1 MSVFSDA
8 ANFKSSY
15 FYVLYNSLFIW
26 SLDFWNVSKI
36 ISLILN
42 FSKFWTRNHFLYFLT
57 LVLSRHQLCQ
67 QLSLIFETKLN
78 KPQWFLLGTCV
89 WRNLV
94 VSEPRYN
101 NQQLKILMNRSLNI
115 CRHYLFLL
123 QIFCN
128 KQVDQSESLT
138 LVTYF
143 WKIVLT
149 TLHTFVVLLY
159 IYIKITQDRWLF

>member
-15 FYVLYNSLFIW
+15 FDVLYNSLSIW
-26 SLDFWNVSKI
+26 SLDFWNVSKC

-42 FSKFWTRNHFLYFLT
+42 FGQWNHFLYFLT
-57 LVLSRHQLCQ
+57 LVLYRHQLCQ

-94 VSEPRYN
+94 VSEPPYN